1 MNLQNIFDK
10 KGVECAKITVLDHP
24 PIFGT
29 FPQKNTLFIS
39 LGDSNLGEGGKSSS
53 GGCLGVMSAS
63 WGRPL
68 LLHQGRPECPSGYK
82 LNLVYFTEF
91 YTYQGPCLGIVQRFG
106 PSEGRDWS
114 RGVWISEESRG
125 IEFKI
130 FLKTISILTAVSSIK
145 FCQGQWKGRTN
156 CGGREDVER
165 RPH

>member
-1 MNLQNIFDK
+1 MERVQ
-10 KGVECAKITVLDHP
+10 VEVASGSCRHP
-24 PIFGT
+24 GADLYSFT
-29 FPQKNTLFIS
+29 KVDQ
-39 LGDSNLGEGGKSSS
+39 
-53 GGCLGVMSAS
+53 
-63 WGRPL
+63 
-68 LLHQGRPECPSGYK
+68 CPSGYR
-82 LNLVYFTEF
+82 LNLVYLTEF

-145 FCQGQWKGRTN
+145 FCQGQWKGRKY